1 MSMKRFS
8 SRIARRERGAAL
20 ILTVIV
26 IMVLTTIGIAMVTFT
41 TTEERTATTYR
52 DALQTRALAEAGVR
66 VVQEMF
72 RRPTERNLV
81 PLYKAV
87 STAGA
92 DWDYYGTTLNLN
104 DVDASL
110 HALGIYRSNRVGRSP
125 AQYSGNNNRFFYPPF
140 RDSWAQMFGGTYN
153 PDPTADVYDLKFSC
167 TPPAG
172 ITDPITNCWLNTKI
186 NALLTD
192 VAPATDWNLHP
203 GRITDISFY
212 APPSAAGDAYGI
224 TTVRVTAEKHTN
236 PNGTGPLLARETI
249 VALIGDASP
258 EPAVLGN
265 GDILFAPNGSGCGDG
280 CENIHANGNA
290 TVGDVQGGPAPTV
303 SATGTIA
310 ATGGSTQPNASSVT
324 APDIN
329 PWDDM
334 YKPKDS
340 TDLNSFYLVTSR
352 PLPGEWTDNVEAN
365 NPASI
370 ECGYSTCQDY
380 GLEYQI
386 ISNAISTTPQAAR
399 TAADIPHIYKWQ
411 NASPKKWDDTPCA
424 TKSGNTLLCNGIGF
438 AVTPAA
444 DTDSG
449 SPGWTDDVA
458 KIPFNS
464 KRYPNTLFHITSYT
478 DGATLLVD
486 GKFDKSASGSW
497 TPHMSVIAV
506 GSMTMTS
513 QTEWY
518 PASATQ
524 RVLWI
529 SGRDIYISANCC
541 APTNQC
547 ANNLATNLAQGIYA
561 THEQFMQD
569 AAFTALAGLVI
580 SENRVSH
587 DPTVPGTYAINVPHN
602 GAHDYVCGLPPW
614 NWTRPTSPT
623 IFSLTAAAN

>member
-1 MSMKRFS
+1 MSRKDRQ
-8 SRIARRERGAAL
+8 RGAAL

-87 STAGA
+87 AAA
-92 DWDYYGTTLNLN
+92 DTNTPKAWDYYGTTDGAIETSLN
-104 DVDASL
+104 
-110 HALGIYRSNRVGRSP
+110 ALGIFRSSRVGRSP
-125 AQYSGNNNRFFYPPF
+125 ARYSGNNNRFFYPPF
-140 RDSWAQMFGGTYN
+140 RDTWAQMFGGAYN
-153 PDPTADVYDLKFSC
+153 ANPSADIYDLKFNC
-167 TPPAG
+167 TPPTGVVATV
-172 ITDPITNCWLNTKI
+172 TDCWLNTRI
-186 NALLTD
+186 NSLLTD
-192 VAPATDWNLHP
+192 VATGTDWNLHP

-236 PNGTGPLLARETI
+236 ADGTGPLLARETV
-249 VALIGDASP
+249 VALIGDNTA

-265 GDILFAPNGSGCGDG
+265 GNVQFAPNGNGCGDG

-290 TVGDVQGGPAPTV
+290 IVGDIQGGPPPTV
-303 SATGTIA
+303 TATGTIS
-310 ATGGSTQPNASSVT
+310 ATGGSTQPNSGSVT
-324 APDIN
+324 APQIN
-329 PWDDM
+329 PWDDQ

-340 TDLNSFYLVTSR
+340 TDLAKFYLVTSR
-352 PLPGEWTDNVEAN
+352 PLPSNWTDDDESN
-365 NPASI
+365 NPPSI

-386 ISNAISTTPQAAR
+386 VSNAISSTPQTAR
-399 TAADIPHIYKWQ
+399 TAGMTPYIYKWQ
-411 NASPKKWDDTPCA
+411 NTSPKKWNSTVCGTP
-424 TKSGNTLLCNGIGF
+424 SGTTLACNGLGF
-438 AVTPAA
+438 TVTPAA
-444 DTDSG
+444 DDDSG
-449 SPGWTDDVA
+449 SPGWTDDTA
-458 KIPFNS
+458 SIPFNS
-464 KRYPNTLFHITSYT
+464 KRVPMTQFQLTSYI
-478 DGATLLVD
+478 DGATVLVD
-486 GKFDKSASGSW
+486 GKFRKSAAGSW

-524 RVLWI
+524 RIIWL
-529 SGRDIYISANCC
+529 SGRDIFISANCC
-541 APTNQC
+541 APANQC

-580 SENRVSH
+580 AESRVNH
-587 DPTVPGTYAINVPHN
+587 DSTVPDTYAINVPHN
-602 GAHDYVCGLPPW
+602 GAHDYVCNLPPW

-623 IFSLTAAAN
+623 ILSLTSAAN